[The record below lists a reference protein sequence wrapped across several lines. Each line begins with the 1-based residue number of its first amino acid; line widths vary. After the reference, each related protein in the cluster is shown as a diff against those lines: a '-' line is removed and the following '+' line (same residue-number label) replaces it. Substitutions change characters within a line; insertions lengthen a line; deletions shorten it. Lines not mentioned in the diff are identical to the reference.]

1 MDIRL
6 KIYRPFFDRNY
17 KTVTK
22 ILVQTHLPIFYNLFC
37 HVPPGAAS
45 VDDVFMTSVP
55 GRLSHTCTPFLLNVT
70 LLRIRRGFAFPAC
83 MLPSECLLQLHFMPS
98 VSPVSTVCVRLH
110 VHQSFLILHLIA
122 HFPILLEN
130 SHFQQQSP
138 QADKLST
145 VSMNEFRQIPEEGI
159 LTFFVLELAL
169 V

>member
-1 MDIRL
+1 M
-6 KIYRPFFDRNY
+6 
-17 KTVTK
+17 K

-55 GRLSHTCTPFLLNVT
+55 GRLSHAFTPFLLNVT
-70 LLRIRRGFAFPAC
+70 LLRIWRGFAFPAC

-98 VSPVSTVCVRLH
+98 VSPVSTACVRLH

-145 VSMNEFRQIPEEGI
+145 VSMNEFRQIPEGI

-169 V
+169 VWKHC